1 MNCARWQTLID
12 DMLERLDTAFRAERA
27 LVEDVSH
34 ELRNPVAVVQANVEA
49 VLADPRRH
57 RRRSANTRWR

>member
-1 MNCARWQTLID
+1 MRNA
-12 DMLERLDTAFRAERA
+12 A

-49 VLADPRRH
+49 VLANEHATAD
-57 RRRSANTRWR
+57 